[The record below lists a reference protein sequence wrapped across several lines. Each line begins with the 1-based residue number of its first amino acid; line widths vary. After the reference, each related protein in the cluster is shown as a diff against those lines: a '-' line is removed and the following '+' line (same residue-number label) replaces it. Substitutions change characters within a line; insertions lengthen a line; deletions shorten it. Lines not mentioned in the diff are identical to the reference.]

1 MKKFNL
7 VIISVIILSSS
18 SIALADEASR
28 SASSENS
35 AKIIDSSTENQV
47 TSDDNTS
54 SDDTKEIGSTPQTSS
69 SVSKTTEPSINESEQ
84 PDSTT
89 AAPNLESSLTMRAL
103 PRQVVTTVAMYRLYN
118 PNNKEHFYTSSFNEA
133 KTLLQIGWGEFEGVG
148 WYAPNSGQ
156 PVYRLYNPVLKD
168 HHYTMSANERDELVS
183 KYGWQSEGISWYS
196 DNDKKVSIYR
206 AFNPGL
212 QSGSHNYTK
221 DTNEQNVLTTQRGWI
236 NEGIAWYGSVT
247 PPQTDQTKELQYI
260 SDGFKG
266 INDVKFDNMGASRD
280 WVYNLIKAAL
290 PLASQGKVYPSV
302 MVSQAILESGW
313 GTSGLAVNA
322 NNLFGMKK
330 STDWTGAVYKA
341 KTAEVAGKDMIVV
354 DWTGKTISVKKG
366 QTYYIMADFKKYP
379 TVSGSLSDYVA
390 LMQYPRYRN
399 VLRDK
404 ANNYK
409 QAANNLTTSGYAT
422 DPDYAKSVISI
433 IEMYGLNNLD

>member
-18 SIALADEASR
+18 PIALADEANR
-28 SASSENS
+28 SENS
-35 AKIIDSSTENQV
+35 VNIIDSSTENQV
-47 TSDDNTS
+47 SSDDNTS
-54 SDDTKEIGSTPQTSS
+54 SDDTKEIGSAPQTSS
-69 SVSKTTEPSINESEQ
+69 SVSKTTEPIVNESEQ
-84 PDSTT
+84 SDSTT
-89 AAPNLESSLTMRAL
+89 AGPALESSLTVRAL
-103 PRQVVTTVAMYRLYN
+103 PRQVIATVAMYRLYN

-196 DNDKKVSIYR
+196 DNDKKVPIYR

-221 DTNEQNVLTTQRGWI
+221 DNNEQNVLTTQRGWI
-236 NEGIAWYGSVT
+236 NEGIAWYGSAT

-266 INDVKFDNMGASRD
+266 INDVKLDKMGASRD

-290 PLASQGKVYPSV
+290 PLASQGKIYPSV

-330 STDWTGAVYKA
+330 STDWTGAIYKV
-341 KTAEVAGKDMIVV
+341 KTAEVAGKDMTVV

-366 QTYYIMADFKKYP
+366 QTYYIIAEFKKYP
-379 TVSGSLSDYVA
+379 TLSGSLSDYVT
-390 LMQYPRYRN
+390 LMNTSNFRN
-399 VLRDK
+399 VLRDR
-404 ANNYK
+404 ARNYK
-409 QAANNLTTSGYAT
+409 EAANNLITAQYKYAT
-422 DPDYAKSVISI
+422 DPDYAKKVISI

>member
-236 NEGIAWYGSVT
+236 NEGIAWYSSNILPKDNQDST
-247 PPQTDQTKELQYI
+247 LQTIYAPYRWQTKNGNRYFTDANRQFVSGFQWIEGDIYYFNPSTKAMQKNTTVTDRGNTYKLNA
-260 SDGFKG
+260 DGK
-266 INDVKFDNMGASRD
+266 
-280 WVYNLIKAAL
+280 L
-290 PLASQGKVYPSV
+290 
-302 MVSQAILESGW
+302 
-313 GTSGLAVNA
+313 TSGNDKIEKAISS
-322 NNLFGMKK
+322 GMTKVGN
-330 STDWTGAVYKA
+330 S
-341 KTAEVAGKDMIVV
+341 
-354 DWTGKTISVKKG
+354 
-366 QTYYIMADFKKYP
+366 P
-379 TVSGSLSDYVA
+379 YVLGGGRTPA
-390 LMQYPRYRN
+390 SI
-399 VLRDK
+399 
-404 ANNYK
+404 
-409 QAANNLTTSGYAT
+409 AANQFDCSSFTYWMYQQAGVSLGEQTATTTWTQQRVGSAVSFASMKRG
-422 DPDYAKSVISI
+422 DIFMMSI
-433 IEMYGLNNLD
+433 